1 MGNWYFA
8 FLIEFQPT
16 KGQRTMRAYNF
27 SAGPAILP
35 EEVLKQA
42 QAELVDYQGTGMSI
56 MEMSHRGKEYS
67 AVHDEC
73 IANIKE
79 LLNIPEGYS
88 VLFLTGGASTQF
100 AMIPMNLL
108 GAGQT
113 ADYTNSGA
121 WASKAI
127 KEAKLLGN
135 VNIAADCGKEIP
147 TRVPSSDELKLTP
160 GAAYLH
166 ITSNETISGAQWKVF
181 PDCKVPL
188 IADMS
193 SDILSKP
200 LDISKFGLIYAGAQK
215 NLGPAG
221 ITLAIIKD
229 ELAERCPDTVPTMLR
244 YKTHIAENSLYN
256 TVPTFPVYMLCLVT
270 RWLKAKGG
278 LEGMQKINAD
288 KAGKLYAAIDGTDFY
303 TGTAVK
309 EFRSDMNITWR
320 LPTEEL
326 EAQFIAEASKQNLK
340 TLKGHR
346 SVGGIRASIYN
357 AFPAEGVD
365 ALISFMKEF
374 EAKNG

>member
-1 MGNWYFA
+1 
-8 FLIEFQPT
+8 
-16 KGQRTMRAYNF
+16 MRAYNF

-35 EEVLKQA
+35 EEVLKEA
-42 QAELVDYQGTGMSI
+42 QAELFDYQGTGMSI

-67 AVHDEC
+67 AVHDET
-73 IANIKE
+73 IANIKK
-79 LLNIPEGYS
+79 LLNIPAGYS
-88 VLFLTGGASTQF
+88 VLFMTGGASSQF
-100 AMIPMNLL
+100 ALIPMNLL

-127 KEAKLLGN
+127 QEAKLLGGN
-135 VNIAADCGKEIP
+135 VNIAANCGKEIP
-147 TRVPSSDELKLTP
+147 TRVPAIDELKLTP

-181 PDCKVPL
+181 PRHETL

-200 LDISKFGLIYAGAQK
+200 LDVSRFGLIYAGAQK

-221 ITLAIIKD
+221 VTLVIMKD
-229 ELAERCPDTVPTMLR
+229 ELAERCPETVPTMFR

-256 TVPTFPVYMLCLVT
+256 TVPTFPVYILCLVT
-270 RWLKAKGG
+270 RWLLAKGG
-278 LEGMQKINAD
+278 LEGMQKQNAE
-288 KAGKLYAAIDGTDFY
+288 KAAKLYAAIDGTGFY
-303 TGTAVK
+303 KGTAVK
-309 EFRSDMNITWR
+309 EYRSDMNVTFR
-320 LPTEEL
+320 LPTEAL
-326 EAQFIAEASKQNLK
+326 EDQFIAEASKLK
-340 TLKGHR
+340 LKSLKGHR

-357 AFPAEGVD
+357 AFPPAGVD

>member
-1 MGNWYFA
+1 
-8 FLIEFQPT
+8 
-16 KGQRTMRAYNF
+16 MRAYNF

-67 AVHDEC
+67 AIHDET
-73 IANIKE
+73 IANIKQ
-79 LLNIPEGYS
+79 LLNIPAGYS

-100 AMIPMNLL
+100 ALIPMNLL

-127 KEAKLLGN
+127 KEAKMLGN

-147 TRVPSSDELKLTP
+147 TRVPSVEELNLTD

-166 ITSNETISGAQWKVF
+166 ITSNETISGAQWKKF
-181 PDCKVPL
+181 PEHDCL

-193 SDILSKP
+193 SDILSRP
-200 LDISKFGLIYAGAQK
+200 LDVSKFGLIYAGSQK
-215 NLGPAG
+215 NLAPAG
-221 ITLAIIKD
+221 ITLVIMKD
-229 ELAERCPDTVPTMLR
+229 ELAERCPDTVPTMFR

-256 TVPTFPVYMLCLVT
+256 TVPTFPVYILCLVT
-270 RWLKAKGG
+270 RWLLAKGG
-278 LEGMQKINAD
+278 LEGMQKQNEG
-288 KAGKLYAAIDGTDFY
+288 KAAKLYAAIDGSDFY

-309 EFRSDMNITWR
+309 EYRSSMNITFR
-320 LPTEEL
+320 IANHDL
-326 EAQFIAEASKQNLK
+326 EDQFIAEASKKNLK
-340 TLKGHR
+340 GLKGHR

-357 AFPAEGVD
+357 AFPVEGVD

-374 EAKNG
+374 EANNA

>member
-1 MGNWYFA
+1 
-8 FLIEFQPT
+8 
-16 KGQRTMRAYNF
+16 MRAYNF

-35 EEVLKQA
+35 EEVLKEA
-42 QAELVDYQGTGMSI
+42 AAELVDYQGTGMSI

-67 AVHDEC
+67 AVHEEC

-88 VLFLTGGASTQF
+88 VLFMTGGASTQF
-100 AMIPMNLL
+100 PLIPMNLL
-108 GAGQT
+108 GEGET

-127 KEAKLLGN
+127 KEAQALGN

-147 TRVPSSDELKLTP
+147 TRVPTVEELNLTD

-166 ITSNETISGAQWKVF
+166 ITSNETISGAQWKEF
-181 PDCKVPL
+181 PEHDCL

-193 SDILSKP
+193 SDILSRP
-200 LDISKFGLIYAGAQK
+200 LDVSKFGLIYAGAQK

-221 ITLAIIKD
+221 ITLVIIKD
-229 ELAERCPDTVPTMLR
+229 ELAEKCPDTVPTIMR
-244 YKTHIAENSLYN
+244 YKTHIANNSLYN

-270 RWLKAKGG
+270 RWLKANGG
-278 LEGMQKINAD
+278 LEGMQKINEA
-288 KAGKLYAAIDGTDFY
+288 KAAKLYDLFDSSDFY
-303 TGTAVK
+303 KGTAVK
-309 EFRSDMNITWR
+309 EFRSNMNVTWR

-326 EAQFIAEASKQNLK
+326 EALFIKEAAEKNLK

-357 AFPAEGVD
+357 AFPTEGVD
-365 ALISFMKEF
+365 ALIAFMKEF
-374 EAKNG
+374 EAKHS

>member
-1 MGNWYFA
+1 
-8 FLIEFQPT
+8 
-16 KGQRTMRAYNF
+16 MRAYNF

-79 LLNIPEGYS
+79 LLKIPEGHS

-121 WASKAI
+121 WAKKAI
-127 KEAKLLGN
+127 QEAQLLGS

-147 TRVPSSDELKLTP
+147 TRVPRIDELKLTA

-166 ITSNETISGAQWKVF
+166 ITSNETISGAQWKIF
-181 PDCKVPL
+181 PDSEAPL

-200 LDISKFGLIYAGAQK
+200 LDVSKFGLIYAGAQK

-221 ITLAIIKD
+221 VTLVIIKD

-278 LEGMQKINAD
+278 LEGMQKINTE

-309 EFRSDMNITWR
+309 EFRSDMNVTWR

-326 EAQFIAEASKQNLK
+326 ETQFIAEASKQNLK

-357 AFPAEGVD
+357 AFPPEGVD
-365 ALISFMKEF
+365 ALISFMNEF

>member
-1 MGNWYFA
+1 
-8 FLIEFQPT
+8 
-16 KGQRTMRAYNF
+16 MRAYNF

-35 EEVLKQA
+35 EEVLKEA
-42 QAELVDYQGTGMSI
+42 AAELVDYQGTGMSI

-88 VLFLTGGASTQF
+88 VLFMTGGASSQF
-100 AMIPMNLL
+100 ALIPMNLL
-108 GAGQT
+108 GENQT

-121 WASKAI
+121 WAIKAI
-127 KEAKLLGN
+127 KEAQMLGN
-135 VNIAADCGKEIP
+135 VNVAADCGKEIP
-147 TRVPSSDELKLTP
+147 TRVPKIDELKLTEN
-160 GAAYLH
+160 AAYLH

-181 PDCKVPL
+181 PEHDCL

-193 SDILSKP
+193 SDILSRP

-221 ITLAIIKD
+221 ITLVIIKD
-229 ELAERCPDTVPTMLR
+229 ELAERCPDTVPTIMR
-244 YKTHIAENSLYN
+244 YKTHIENNSLYN

-270 RWLKAKGG
+270 RWLKANGG
-278 LEGMQKINAD
+278 LEGMQKINEEKAD
-288 KAGKLYAAIDGTDFY
+288 RLYAAIDESDFY
-303 TGTAVK
+303 KGTAVK
-309 EFRSDMNITWR
+309 EFRSTMNVTWR

-326 EAQFIAEASKQNLK
+326 EAQFIAEAAKNNLK

-357 AFPAEGVD
+357 AFPSEGVD
-365 ALISFMKEF
+365 ALIAFMKDF
-374 EAKNG
+374 EAKNS

>member
-1 MGNWYFA
+1 
-8 FLIEFQPT
+8 
-16 KGQRTMRAYNF
+16 MRAYNF

-79 LLNIPEGYS
+79 LLNLPEGYS
-88 VLFLTGGASTQF
+88 VLFLTGGASSQF

-121 WASKAI
+121 WAKKAI
-127 KEAKLLGN
+127 QEAQLLGSI
-135 VNIAADCGKEIP
+135 NIAADCGKEIT
-147 TRVPSSDELKLTP
+147 TRVPHLDELQLTD

-181 PDCKVPL
+181 PEHECL

-200 LDISKFGLIYAGAQK
+200 LDVSKFGLIYAGAQK

-221 ITLAIIKD
+221 ITLVIIKD
-229 ELAERCPDTVPTMLR
+229 ELAERCPEAVPTMLR
-244 YKTHIAENSLYN
+244 YKTHIENNSLYN

-270 RWLKAKGG
+270 RWLKEKGG
-278 LEGMQKINAD
+278 LEGMQKINEA
-288 KAGKLYAAIDGTDFY
+288 KAGKLYDAIDASDFY
-303 TGTAVK
+303 KGTAVK
-309 EFRSDMNITWR
+309 EFRSDMNVTWR

-326 EAQFIAEASKQNLK
+326 EAQFIAEAAKQNLK

-357 AFPAEGVD
+357 AFPSEGVD

-374 EAKNG
+374 EANNG

>member
-1 MGNWYFA
+1 
-8 FLIEFQPT
+8 
-16 KGQRTMRAYNF
+16 MRAYNF

-35 EEVLKQA
+35 EEVLKEA
-42 QAELVDYQGTGMSI
+42 AAELVDYQGTGMSI

-88 VLFLTGGASTQF
+88 VLFMTGGASSQF
-100 AMIPMNLL
+100 ALIPMNLL
-108 GAGQT
+108 GEGET
-113 ADYTNSGA
+113 ADYTNSGS

-127 KEAKLLGN
+127 KEAQMLGN

-147 TRVPSSDELKLTP
+147 TRVPTIDELQLTD

-166 ITSNETISGAQWKVF
+166 ITSNETISGAQWKEF
-181 PDCKVPL
+181 PEHDCL

-193 SDILSKP
+193 SDILSRP

-221 ITLAIIKD
+221 ITLVIIKD
-229 ELAERCPDTVPTMLR
+229 ELAEKCPATVPTIMR
-244 YKTHIAENSLYN
+244 YKTHIENNSLYN
-256 TVPTFPVYMLCLVT
+256 TVPTFPVYILCLVT
-270 RWLKAKGG
+270 RWLKANGG
-278 LEGMQKINAD
+278 LEGMQKINEA
-288 KAGKLYAAIDGTDFY
+288 KAAKLYDCIDSSDFY
-303 TGTAVK
+303 KGTAVP
-309 EFRSDMNITWR
+309 EFRSNMNITWR

-326 EAQFIAEASKQNLK
+326 EAQFIKEAAEKNLK

-346 SVGGIRASIYN
+346 SVGGIRASIY
-357 AFPAEGVD
+357 
-365 ALISFMKEF
+365 
-374 EAKNG
+374 

>member
-1 MGNWYFA
+1 
-8 FLIEFQPT
+8 
-16 KGQRTMRAYNF
+16 MRAYNF

-35 EEVLKQA
+35 EEVLKEA
-42 QAELVDYQGTGMSI
+42 AAELVDYQGTGMSI
-56 MEMSHRGKEYS
+56 MEMSHRGKDYS

-88 VLFLTGGASTQF
+88 VLFMTGGASTQF
-100 AMIPMNLL
+100 PLIPMNLL
-108 GAGQT
+108 GEGET

-121 WASKAI
+121 WAKKAI
-127 KEAKLLGN
+127 QEAQMLGN

-147 TRVPSSDELKLTP
+147 TRVPTIDELQLTD

-166 ITSNETISGAQWKVF
+166 ITSNETISGAQWKEF
-181 PDCKVPL
+181 PEHDCL

-193 SDILSKP
+193 SDILSRP
-200 LDISKFGLIYAGAQK
+200 LDVSKFGLIYAGAQK

-221 ITLAIIKD
+221 ITLVIIKD
-229 ELAERCPDTVPTMLR
+229 ELAEKCPDTVPTIFR
-244 YKTHIAENSLYN
+244 YKTHIENNSLYN

-270 RWLKAKGG
+270 RWLKAQGG
-278 LEGMQKINAD
+278 LEGMQKINEA
-288 KAGKLYAAIDGTDFY
+288 KAAKLYDLFDSSDFY
-303 TGTAVK
+303 NGTAVK
-309 EFRSDMNITWR
+309 EFRSTMNVTWR

-326 EAQFIAEASKQNLK
+326 EAEFIAEAAKQNLK

-357 AFPAEGVD
+357 AFPTEGID
-365 ALISFMKEF
+365 ALIAFMKEF
-374 EAKNG
+374 EAKHS